1 MRRPPSLSRDE
12 SSPPS
17 ITAPSAGRL
26 RGAAALVLVALGAA
40 GFAIL
45 YRLSAHQSS
54 EWLFGPGNLLEVFR
68 RLAWWQ
74 RLLLPPAAG
83 LLAWAVLRLSARL
96 GTSASVGEVM
106 EAIAAG
112 GGRMS
117 APATGLKALAS
128 WLAIGGGSSIGREGP
143 LIQFGGALGSS
154 VSRWFSLDDKNHR
167 ALVAAGTAAG
177 FAAAYNT
184 PLAAMLFMF
193 EVVSGV
199 VTLDV
204 LVPAGIATV
213 LATALTRAALG
224 EGPLYGAH
232 TFTLVTD
239 AELVGYAILGVL
251 AGLLGVAFMVL
262 LERSERLAARLAWPL
277 LVRIL
282 VGAFAVGAL
291 AVILP
296 EVVGNGFEPLAEL
309 LSGRIPLLVLG
320 ALLLAKALATTLS
333 VSSGLPG
340 GVFTPTLLMGACL
353 GALFGAGVN
362 AAFPGQVAPATA
374 YALVGVA
381 GLCAATTQAPVM
393 AAVLGFELS
402 GDYAIVLPL
411 MLVCTCAA
419 WISQRLHPTSIY
431 EAELQRRGLSW
442 HEAPGERRLT
452 SVTPPAL
459 GP

>member
-1 MRRPPSLSRDE
+1 MSDAPPAKGSRLVG
-12 SSPPS
+12 
-17 ITAPSAGRL
+17 AGAIVL
-26 RGAAALVLVALGAA
+26 VAIGAAA
-40 GFAIL
+40 FAIL
-45 YRLSAHQSS
+45 FRASGHALS

-68 RLAWWQ
+68 RFAWWQ

-83 LLAWAVLRLSARL
+83 LLAWSVLRLSAKL
-96 GTSASVGEVM
+96 GSSASVGEVM

-128 WLAIGGGSSIGREGP
+128 WLAIAGGSSIGREGP

-154 VSRWFSLDDKNHR
+154 MSRWFSLDDRQHR

-184 PLAAMLFMF
+184 PLAAMLFMV
-193 EVVSGV
+193 EVVTGLA
-199 VTLDV
+199 TLEV
-204 LVPAGIATV
+204 IIPAGIAIV
-213 LATALTRAALG
+213 LATALTRFAMG
-224 EGPLYGAH
+224 EGPLYGRHDFA
-232 TFTLVTD
+232 LASD
-239 AELVGYAILGVL
+239 GELLAYAVLGVI
-251 AGLLGVAFMVL
+251 AGVFGAGFMAL
-262 LERSERLAARLAWPL
+262 LERSEQWATKAAWPL
-277 LVRIL
+277 LTRIL
-282 VGAFAVGAL
+282 VGALGVGLIAL
-291 AVILP
+291 LLP

-309 LSGRIPLLVLG
+309 LAGRLPMLLIV
-320 ALLLAKALATTLS
+320 ALLFAKPLATTLV
-333 VSSGLPG
+333 VSSGVPG

-381 GLCAATTQAPVM
+381 GLCAATTQAPLM
-393 AAVLGFELS
+393 AGVLVFELS

-419 WISQRLHPTSIY
+419 WVSQRLHPTSIY
-431 EAELQRRGLSW
+431 EAELRRRGLIW
-442 HEAPGERRLT
+442 HDAPGERRLI
-452 SVTPPAL
+452 PLPRD
-459 GP
+459 

>member
-1 MRRPPSLSRDE
+1 MNPPPPSN
-12 SSPPS
+12 
-17 ITAPSAGRL
+17 GRL
-26 RGAAALVLVALGAA
+26 RAALALVLVALGAA
-40 GFAIL
+40 AFAIL
-45 YRLSAHQSS
+45 FRISGQHASD
-54 EWLFGPGNLLEVFR
+54 WLFGPGNLLEVFR
-68 RLAWWQ
+68 RMPWWQ
-74 RLLLPPAAG
+74 RLLVPPAAG
-83 LLAWAVLRLSARL
+83 LLAWGVLRLAAKL

-117 APATGLKALAS
+117 APATGLKALSS
-128 WLAIGGGSSIGREGP
+128 WLAIGGGASIGREGP

-154 VSRWFSLDDKNHR
+154 LSRWWRLGDRHHR

-184 PLAAMLFMF
+184 PLAAMLFMV
-193 EVVSGV
+193 EVVMGV
-199 VTLDV
+199 ATLEV
-204 LVPAGIATV
+204 LVPAGVAVV

-224 EGPLYGAH
+224 EGPLYGARA
-232 TFTLVTD
+232 FTLVSS
-239 AELVGYAILGVL
+239 AELLGYAVLGLL
-251 AGLLGVAFMVL
+251 AGLVGAAFMAL
-262 LERSERLAARLAWPL
+262 LERGERLAARLKWPL

-282 VGAFAVGAL
+282 VGAFGVGAL
-291 AVILP
+291 AVLLP

-309 LSGRIPLLVLG
+309 LSGRLPLLVLV
-320 ALLLAKALATTLS
+320 ALLLAKPIATTLS

-362 AAFPGQVAPATA
+362 ALFPGHVAPATA
-374 YALVGVA
+374 WALVGVA
-381 GLCAATTQAPVM
+381 GLCAATTHAPIM

-419 WISQRLHPTSIY
+419 WVSQRLHPTSLY

-442 HEAPGERRLT
+442 HDAPGERRLI
-452 SVTPPAL
+452 PLAAP
-459 GP
+459 GERER